1 MRILVTGGAG
11 FIASHVVDACL
22 AEGHD
27 VAVLDNLSRGNAE
40 NLNPGADF
48 HQADLCDP
56 DGLRAVFERARPDV
70 VSHHAAH
77 VDVRRAV
84 EDPAYDARQNILGTV
99 SLLELC
105 REFSVGK
112 IVFISSG
119 GAVYGE
125 PESLP
130 VKEDHPLRPLSPYGL
145 SKSVGE
151 RYVELYR
158 RLHGLDY
165 TILRYP
171 NIYGPRQDP
180 GGEAGV
186 VAIFS
191 DLIREGRRPTIFG
204 DGSKTRDY
212 LFVGDVVRANLIVT
226 GEPGRGG
233 VFNLGWGKEI
243 TDLEVFE
250 GVRDALGSDV
260 EPIYGERRPGEVDR
274 ICQDASRAGAELD
287 WRPEV
292 PFRDG
297 VRRTLEG

>member
-40 NLNPGADF
+40 NVNPGADF
-48 HQADLCDP
+48 HQADLCVP

-84 EDPAYDARQNILGTV
+84 EDPAYDARQNVLGTV

-171 NIYGPRQDP
+171 NVYGPRQDP

-260 EPIYGERRPGEVDR
+260 EPIYGEMRPGEVDR
-274 ICQDASRAGAELD
+274 ICLDASRAGAELG

>member
-1 MRILVTGGAG
+1 MKILVTGGAG
-11 FIASHVVDACL
+11 FIGSHVVDAYL
-22 AEGHD
+22 AEGHE
-27 VAVLDNLSRGNAE
+27 VAVVDNLSRGGE
-40 NLNPGADF
+40 GNLNPRAAF
-48 HQADLCDP
+48 HRADLCDA
-56 DGLRAVFERARPDV
+56 DALRTVFERERPDRV
-70 VSHHAAH
+70 NHHAAH

-171 NIYGPRQDP
+171 NVYGPRQDP

-260 EPIYGERRPGEVDR
+260 EPIYGEMRPGEVDR
-274 ICQDASRAGAELD
+274 ICLDASRAGAELG